1 MARFAFSL
9 LAVLPAASYLMANSA
24 QVTLEDLCKDTYYA
38 GYCVRLIRPTV
49 FKSTSFNSVEW
60 QRKALNR
67 VLARALIAKRYMVS
81 QAELVDATQA
91 TSLKSCTHM
100 LHASAKLI
108 KEASMEFGTKNF
120 DKSAMLSKL
129 DTASSNQEACSDL
142 LEDAGSGIMRKVR
155 DHANEANMASRI
167 VQADES
173 KYCAYVRECIFREI
187 VEEANEYLKGC
198 KTMETKSSRLKWLAG
213 RQRDEKSVI
222 VTCAEL
228 AK

>member
-9 LAVLPAASYLMANSA
+9 LAVLLVASYLMADSA
-24 QVTLEDLCKDTYYA
+24 
-38 GYCVRLIRPTV
+38 
-49 FKSTSFNSVEW
+49 

-142 LEDAGSGIMRKVR
+142 LEDARSGIMRKVR

-167 VQADES
+167 VQGILIS
-173 KYCAYVRECIFREI
+173 
-187 VEEANEYLKGC
+187 
-198 KTMETKSSRLKWLAG
+198 
-213 RQRDEKSVI
+213 
-222 VTCAEL
+222 
-228 AK
+228 

>member
-1 MARFAFSL
+1 MARFVLSL
-9 LAVLPAASYLMANSA
+9 LAVLLAASYLMADSA
-24 QVTLEDLCKDTYYA
+24 QVTLEDLCKDTYNA
-38 GYCVRLIRPTV
+38 GYCVRLLRPTV

-81 QAELVDATQA
+81 QAKSVDATQA
-91 TSLKSCTHM
+91 TSLKSCSHM

-120 DKSAMLSKL
+120 DKSDMLSKL

-167 VQADES
+167 VQDILTS
-173 KYCAYVRECIFREI
+173 
-187 VEEANEYLKGC
+187 
-198 KTMETKSSRLKWLAG
+198 
-213 RQRDEKSVI
+213 
-222 VTCAEL
+222 
-228 AK
+228 